1 MAACLSQHQAALR
14 LLCLVVAI
22 AASAAFTPS
31 AQCCPG
37 PRLVVAPSTR
47 SASIVGRSHE
57 EDSQCQDRR
66 GLIAA
71 AIATLTWIQTR
82 QPCIASLASDEI
94 SVEFAVDD
102 LRKGL
107 GLELADV
114 TFQTNIR
121 VVVKSVAPNSVAAKA
136 GVQAD
141 WIVVA
146 LNEKCME
153 RTNALGVKQYLK
165 ETMTSSSIRFIFRDP
180 TLFQSKLA
188 DLTAET
194 GPVTTLVAPAGDT
207 TRRLADGS
215 VRPGSVATL
224 AEDQRVTVEQLEAP
238 RMCNRGASVDDL
250 LEISYTGSV
259 LETGQ
264 VFDGSSISINGKE
277 LPGRGSDT
285 TLYFVLGK
293 QPFGQFP
300 PSWDVGLTGMC
311 VGERRR
317 LTIPPVL
324 GYGSNGLPRR
334 KIPPNA
340 TLQYDISLVSI
351 NGLATPQ

>member
-1 MAACLSQHQAALR
+1 MAVLPQHQAAFR

-22 AASAAFTPS
+22 AASAAFTLS

-47 SASIVGRSHE
+47 SASLVGTSHE
-57 EDSQCQDRR
+57 EDSPCQDRR
-66 GLIAA
+66 RGFIAA
-71 AIATLTWIQTR
+71 AITTLTWIQTR
-82 QPCIASLASDEI
+82 QPCIASMASDEI
-94 SVEFAVDD
+94 AVEFAMDD

-114 TFQTNIR
+114 TFQTNLR
-121 VVVKSVAPNSVAAKA
+121 VVVKSVAPNSIAAKA

-146 LNEKCME
+146 LNGKSME

-165 ETMTSSSIRFIFRDP
+165 ETMTISSIRFIFRDP

-188 DLTAET
+188 ELTAET

-207 TRRLADGS
+207 TPRLADGS

-285 TLYFVLGK
+285 TLYVVLGK

-324 GYGSNGLPRR
+324 GYGSNGLARR